1 MTLLRRSPF
10 SDLSRDFETLD
21 RFLNRAF
28 IPWEG
33 KVEAEAMTTP
43 ALELENTENAVIVRA
58 ELPGIDPKDLDIEV
72 TADRVSMRGERRQE
86 SRSEE
91 KGVLRTEFSYGSFE
105 RAVRLPARV
114 DNAAVKAEYK
124 DGILTLTLPK
134 HPEELN
140 KVVKVDVKNLIP
152 AQEVEATST
161 TS

>member
-28 IPWEG
+28 SPWEE
-33 KVEAEAMTTP
+33 KLEAEAMTTP

-105 RAVRLPARV
+105 RAIRLPARV
-114 DNAAVKAEYK
+114 DNTAVKAEYK

>member
-1 MTLLRRSPF
+1 
-10 SDLSRDFETLD
+10 LD
-21 RFLNRAF
+21 RFFERALG
-28 IPWEG
+28 PWKE
-33 KVEAEAMTTP
+33 ELTTTAMSAP
-43 ALELENTENAVIVRA
+43 ALEVETTDSDVIVRA

-72 TADRVSMRGERRQE
+72 TADRLSMRGERRQE

-105 RAVRLPARV
+105 RAIRLPARV